1 MLRLAMLSA
10 RGRFG
15 TFTGSLVALFAAAVL
30 SMAWGMQLESILR
43 THSPVERFAGATA
56 VVTGQ
61 QKAGADHDVLL
72 GERARVS
79 SALIARLAAVPGVR
93 AAIGD
98 VSVPALFGAKAAIAH
113 GWSSAALTP
122 YVLSAGRPPGGPD
135 EVVTGYP
142 ATLGTRLPLAAAGP
156 ARTVTVVGV
165 TRPRHPV
172 SQQTAIFLTDAEA
185 TRLAGHPGRADVIGV
200 LTGPGFDIG
209 RLRAVAGGKP
219 VLTGDARGAAEYP
232 ELERGRAI
240 LIPVTAAFGG
250 LAMFIAVFV
259 VASTLGL
266 SIQQREREIAL
277 LRAVAATPGQIRRM
291 IAWEAAIV
299 ALAGS
304 AAGIWPGIVLGRVLA
319 HGLMRHRIVPPNF
332 TLDYDW
338 LPAAAAIIG
347 GVAAALLAVLAAGR
361 RAARVPPALAIADAA
376 AEGPGRSSTAAEGP
390 GRSSTAAEGPGRS
403 STAAEPRLLGPGRV
417 IGGLV
422 ALAAAIPLFTV
433 SATTS
438 TPETAA
444 ATSELNAIFLVV
456 AAAFLG
462 PVVPYVVAR
471 LLGPPLAALSPVGGF
486 LASANLG
493 AATRRFSS
501 ASTPL
506 VLTVALSCTLFFSS
520 TTIDH
525 ATTQQRQAGLTGQ
538 LAVTSTGPGLPSGA
552 LADTRATP
560 GVRSAVALTSTTLG
574 PGLGADDA
582 IPAQIVT
589 GGEGGGL
596 DPGVIAGS
604 LSALRGDA
612 IALGR
617 HRADAA
623 HARIG
628 ERVTIMLGDGTRSHA
643 TVVAI
648 YARDLAFG
656 DALLAP
662 ELAAGHQT
670 TPLLGTILIRTG
682 RPAAAATRLQ
692 ALTQRYP
699 GLQVSDSASLVTAT
713 DADRELNH
721 WLGPFFVAM
730 LFAFT
735 SIAVANTLVMIA
747 LRRRRELAL
756 LRLTGAT
763 ARQVQSMARWEAIL
777 IITVGLGIGLAIA
790 ATALLPLSRA
800 FTGGFRPYAPA
811 GWLAAIL
818 GFSALLALV
827 ALSVPTRRVL
837 RTQPA
842 EAIRILE

>member
-1 MLRLAMLSA
+1 MLRLALLSA

-15 TFTGSLVALFAAAVL
+15 AFTGALVALFAAAVL

-98 VSVPALFGAKAAIAH
+98 VSVPALLGAKAAIAH

-165 TRPRHPV
+165 ARPRHPV

-361 RAARVPPALAIADAA
+361 RAARVPPALAIADA
-376 AEGPGRSSTAAEGP
+376 
-390 GRSSTAAEGPGRS
+390 AAEGPGRS

>member
-1 MLRLAMLSA
+1 
-10 RGRFG
+10 
-15 TFTGSLVALFAAAVL
+15 
-30 SMAWGMQLESILR
+30 
-43 THSPVERFAGATA
+43 
-56 VVTGQ
+56 VTGQ
-61 QKAGADHDVLL
+61 QKAGADHDVPL

-79 SALIARLAAVPGVR
+79 SALVARLAAVPGVR
-93 AAIGD
+93 SAIGD
-98 VSVPALFGAKAAIAH
+98 VSVPAGLGDRTTVAH

-122 YVLSAGRPPGGPD
+122 YVLSAGRPPAAPG

-142 ATLGTRLPLAAAGP
+142 ATLGARLTFAATEP

-165 TRPRHPV
+165 ARPRHPV

-185 TRLAGHPGRADVIGV
+185 TRLAGHPGRVDAIGV
-200 LTGPGFDIG
+200 LTAPGFDAG
-209 RLRAVAGGKP
+209 RLLAAAGSAADGAQ
-219 VLTGDARGAAEYP
+219 VLTGNARGAAEYP
-232 ELERGRAI
+232 ELELSRTI
-240 LIPVTAAFGG
+240 MIPVTAAFGG
-250 LAMFIAVFV
+250 LAMFIAIFV
-259 VASTLGL
+259 VAGTLGL

-304 AAGIWPGIVLGRVLA
+304 AAGIWPGIVLGRALA
-319 HGLMRHRIVPPNF
+319 QGLMRHGIVPPNF
-332 TLDYDW
+332 NLNYDS
-338 LPAAAAIIG
+338 LPAAAAIVG

-361 RAARVPPALAIADAA
+361 RAARVPPALALTDA
-376 AEGPGRSSTAAEGP
+376 
-390 GRSSTAAEGPGRS
+390 
-403 STAAEPRLLGPGRV
+403 AAEPRLLGPGRV

-422 ALAAAIPLFTV
+422 ALAAAVPLFTV
-433 SATTS
+433 SATTT

-444 ATSELNAIFLVV
+444 ATSELSAIFLVV

-462 PVVPYVVAR
+462 PIVPYLVAR
-471 LLGPPLAALSPVGGF
+471 LLAPPLAALSPVGGF

-506 VLTVALSCTLFFSS
+506 VLTVALSCTLFFST

-525 ATTQQRQAGLTGQ
+525 ATTQQRQAALTGQ
-538 LAVTSTGPGLPSGA
+538 LAVTSAGPGLPAAA
-552 LADTRATP
+552 LTDTRATQ

-574 PGLGADDA
+574 PGLGADDTL
-582 IPAQIVT
+582 PAQILA
-589 GGEGGGL
+589 GGQGGGL
-596 DPGVIAGS
+596 DAGVIAGS
-604 LSALRGDA
+604 LSALHGDA

-617 HRADAA
+617 HRADAT

-628 ERVTIMLGDGTRSHA
+628 DRVAIMLGDGTRTHA

-670 TPLLGTILIRTG
+670 TPLLGTILVQTDQ
-682 RPAAAATRLQ
+682 PAAAATRLQ
-692 ALTQRYP
+692 ALAQRYP
-699 GLQVSDSASLVTAT
+699 GLRVSDSASLVTAT
-713 DADRELNH
+713 DGDRELNR

-730 LFAFT
+730 LFTFT
-735 SIAVANTLVMIA
+735 SIAVVNTLIMIA

-763 ARQVQSMARWEAIL
+763 TRQVRSMARWEAIL
-777 IITVGLGIGLAIA
+777 IITIGLGIGLAIA

-818 GFSALLALV
+818 GVSALLALV
-827 ALSVPTRRVL
+827 ALSVPTRRAL

-842 EAIRILE
+842 EAIRIRE